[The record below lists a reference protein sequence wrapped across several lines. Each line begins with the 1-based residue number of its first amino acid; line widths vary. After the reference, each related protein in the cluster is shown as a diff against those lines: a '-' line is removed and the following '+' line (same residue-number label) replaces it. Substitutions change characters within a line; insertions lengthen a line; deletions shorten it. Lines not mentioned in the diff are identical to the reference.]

1 MHNCGKLMLATRLKK
16 DTDTVLMDLLFEICY
31 IFATLSCIKIG
42 VPPKMGS
49 AQIKALPLLK
59 VLQLKMVCT

>member
-1 MHNCGKLMLATRLKK
+1 MLAPGLKK
-16 DTDTVLMDLLFEICY
+16 DTDTVLMELFFEICY

-42 VPPKMGS
+42 VPPKS
-49 AQIKALPLLK
+49 VQIKALSLLK